1 MITIEIGFLVF
12 TLFAFGAIIGSF
24 LHVVAERYMSYGS
37 AFSGRSICPQC
48 KKILSPREL
57 IPIFSYI
64 IQRAR
69 CISCGAE
76 IPFHYPLIEA
86 LSGFLVVALLA
97 PALQSGA
104 SMVLAILLL
113 VVAYILIILIRI
125 DAKTMML
132 PDGFILLVGCFAILF
147 AALEGRSVESAIF
160 GMLAGAI
167 PLYVLWAITGGRG
180 IGFGDVKLMIV
191 LGILF
196 GAQGA
201 ISLLFFAFF
210 AGGTI
215 GIFLLATGKATA
227 KTAIPF
233 GPFLA
238 GSALLLMVFPGLEN
252 LFFAFLGV

>member
-1 MITIEIGFLVF
+1 MLTFEIGFFVF

-24 LHVVAERYMSYGS
+24 LHVVAERYESEKTAWRGHS
-37 AFSGRSICPQC
+37 VCPHC

-64 IQRAR
+64 AQQAR
-69 CISCGAE
+69 CVSCRVE

-86 LSGFLVVALLA
+86 LSGFLAITLLA

-132 PDGFILLVGCFAILF
+132 PDGFILLVGFFAILF
-147 AALEGRSVESAIF
+147 AALAGRSVESAIF

-167 PLYVLWAITGGRG
+167 PLYILWAITGGRG

-196 GAQGA
+196 GFQGA
-201 ISLLFFAFF
+201 ITLLFFSFF

-238 GSALLLMVFPGLEN
+238 GSALLLMVFPGASN